1 MKLSKDYMS
10 IVKYQRN
17 KYFDNHVLSSL
28 SLWNDFFQ
36 VILVDIEECT
46 KSIGIPSKWQ
56 IDSSVKKFNKK
67 KLMLLSNLSNTPF
80 PPVVVNSSKSY
91 SEWRSSLYIL
101 GLRFIY
107 ILNASVTNGQMD
119 DLILKEIK
127 NLSIDHNIAIP
138 IVNSPHSELLYY
150 LSG

>member
-1 MKLSKDYMS
+1 
-10 IVKYQRN
+10 
-17 KYFDNHVLSSL
+17 
-28 SLWNDFFQ
+28 
-36 VILVDIEECT
+36 
-46 KSIGIPSKWQ
+46 
-56 IDSSVKKFNKK
+56 
-67 KLMLLSNLSNTPF
+67 MLLSNLSNTPF

-150 LSG
+150 LSGWLLSTIDKKANKLTGKISSVLFSIAENFVRLPVQRMRVICSFQQRGSIACNRAVD